1 MRLMQRLFKAKI
13 SRGITFALI
22 TIAIVGSL
30 MPPQQIEQLT
40 FSISDKL
47 IHGMYYATLT
57 FFWLLSTK
65 THTIQKHIQVG
76 LSVFLLGLALEIMQ
90 DVLPI
95 QREMDLRDVIANT
108 VGISIAILMTRFL
121 DTWLIRLR

>member
-1 MRLMQRLFKAKI
+1 MRPMQRLFKVRIA
-13 SRGITFALI
+13 RGITFVLI

-40 FSISDKL
+40 FSLSDKL
-47 IHGMYYATLT
+47 IHGLYYAVLT

-65 THTIQKHIQVG
+65 THSNQKHIQVG
-76 LSVFLLGLALEIMQ
+76 LFVFFLGLALEIMQ

-95 QREMDLRDVIANT
+95 QREMYVLDVFANT
-108 VGISIAILMTRFL
+108 VGISISIATARFL
-121 DTWLIRLR
+121 EIR

>member
-1 MRLMQRLFKAKI
+1 MKPIQRLFKVKI
-13 SRGITFALI
+13 ARVITLVMI

-40 FSISDKL
+40 FSLSDKF
-47 IHGMYYATLT
+47 IHGLYYATLT

-65 THTIQKHIQVG
+65 RITIQKHIQVG
-76 LSVFLLGLALEIMQ
+76 LSVFFLGLTLEIMQ

-95 QREMDLRDVIANT
+95 QRHMDVLDVFANS
-108 VGISIAILMTRFL
+108 VGIGIAIGTARFL
-121 DTWLIRLR
+121 GIR

>member
-1 MRLMQRLFKAKI
+1 MKFIQHLFKI
-13 SRGITFALI
+13 SSARGITFVLI

-40 FSISDKL
+40 FSLSDKL
-47 IHGMYYATLT
+47 IHAMYYAVLT

-65 THTIQKHIQVG
+65 THTNQKYIKDG
-76 LSVFLLGLALEIMQ
+76 LSVFFLGLALEIAQ

-95 QREMDLRDVIANT
+95 QREMDVLDVFANT
-108 VGISIAILMTRFL
+108 VGILIAIFTARFL
-121 DTWLIRLR
+121 VIDK

>member
-1 MRLMQRLFKAKI
+1 MKLIQHLFKI
-13 SRGITFALI
+13 SSARVITFILI

-40 FSISDKL
+40 FSLSDKL
-47 IHGMYYATLT
+47 IHAIYYAVLT

-65 THTIQKHIQVG
+65 THIYQKYIKDG
-76 LSVFLLGLALEIMQ
+76 LSVFFLGLALEIAQ

-95 QREMDLRDVIANT
+95 QREMDVLDVFANT
-108 VGISIAILMTRFL
+108 VGILIAILTARFL
-121 DTWLIRLR
+121 VIDK

>member
-1 MRLMQRLFKAKI
+1 MRPIQRLFKVRIA
-13 SRGITFALI
+13 RGITFVLI

-40 FSISDKL
+40 FSLSDKL
-47 IHGMYYATLT
+47 IHALYYSILT

-65 THTIQKHIQVG
+65 AHTTQKHIQAG
-76 LSVFLLGLALEIMQ
+76 LSVFFLGLALEIMQ

-95 QREMDLRDVIANT
+95 QREMDVLDVFANM
-108 VGISIAILMTRFL
+108 VGISIAIGTARFL
-121 DTWLIRLR
+121 DIS

>member
-1 MRLMQRLFKAKI
+1 MKPIQRLFKVKI
-13 SRGITFALI
+13 ARGITFIMI

-40 FSISDKL
+40 FSLSDKL
-47 IHGMYYATLT
+47 IHGLYYATLT

-65 THTIQKHIQVG
+65 TNTTQKHIQVG
-76 LSVFLLGLALEIMQ
+76 LYVFFLGLTLEIMQ

-95 QREMDLRDVIANT
+95 ERNMDVLDVIANSF
-108 VGISIAILMTRFL
+108 GIGIAIGTAHFL
-121 DTWLIRLR
+121 EIG